1 MIINRE
7 YDKDGNIIYEE
18 YDTGYK
24 EYNTYYKGVL
34 IRQECRYPNGMVE
47 IDHYKYNE

>member
-1 MIINRE
+1 MVIALER
-7 YDKDGNIIYEE
+7 DKDGNIIYEE

-34 IRQECRYPNGMVE
+34 IRQECRYTNGMVE